1 MAVKP
6 IPDGHSTV
14 IPYLCV
20 PDVAGLIAF
29 LQKTF
34 DAKEMYRTT
43 LPDGG
48 IMHAHVHIGSSSV
61 MMGQTPPDY
70 KATQGMLYVYVTDV
84 DAVYRRALEAGATS
98 MAEPDDDQFYGD
110 RVAAVK
116 DLAGNQWWIAT
127 RKEEVPEDEIVRR
140 AMARAE
146 AQMSTGIMVT
156 LSCLHVLESRQK
168 ENLLRVPSCLRAF
181 VVKNSGDG
189 PRYGD
194 I

>member
-34 DAKEMYRTT
+34 DAKEVYRTT

-84 DAVYRRALEAGATS
+84 DAVYRRALDAGATS
-98 MAEPDDDQFYGD
+98 MAQPDDQFYGD

-127 RKEEVPEDEIVRR
+127 RKEEVPEEEIVRR
-140 AMARAE
+140 AMAAR
-146 AQMSTGIMVT
+146 G
-156 LSCLHVLESRQK
+156 HK
-168 ENLLRVPSCLRAF
+168 
-181 VVKNSGDG
+181 
-189 PRYGD
+189 
-194 I
+194 